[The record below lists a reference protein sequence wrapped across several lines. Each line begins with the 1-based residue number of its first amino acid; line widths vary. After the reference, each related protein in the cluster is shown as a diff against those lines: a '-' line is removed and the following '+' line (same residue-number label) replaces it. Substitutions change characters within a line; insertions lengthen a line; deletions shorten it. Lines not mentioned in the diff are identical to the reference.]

1 MLRFVTCVATSFL
14 PFVNGS
20 LAGPCSVAV
29 VAMRALALPFLA
41 IARGASS
48 MADLPR
54 HFNPRLRQYVHNSWN
69 DLDVESIGGLHKG
82 DAIHSD
88 M

>member
-1 MLRFVTCVATSFL
+1 MMRFVTCVATSFL

-54 HFNPRLRQYVHNSWN
+54 HFNPHYVHNSWN
-69 DLDVESIGGLHKG
+69 DLDVGSIGGLHKG